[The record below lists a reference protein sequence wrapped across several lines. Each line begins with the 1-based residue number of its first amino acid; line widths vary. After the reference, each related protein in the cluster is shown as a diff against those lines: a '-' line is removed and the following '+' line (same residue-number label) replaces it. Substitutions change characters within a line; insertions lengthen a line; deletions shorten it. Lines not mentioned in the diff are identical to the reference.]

1 MLKCIHTSWWLA
13 GGKIVVAPINLYALS
28 RVENESTFNL
38 FEKAYSRKIASS
50 VIQER
55 EIESLRILV
64 DWLIESG
71 IDIEALDGFYYSYK
85 MTRQSRVKK

>member
-1 MLKCIHTSWWLA
+1 MLKCIHTTRWFA

-71 IDIEALDGFYYSYK
+71 IDI
-85 MTRQSRVKK
+85 